1 MKEFKIEVPE
11 EKVDKIQELDCKV
24 QSMQT
29 VLTNLFDM
37 HALDTNTKFIS
48 SPMVQEYQKQI
59 IDAQKEFEKA
69 KDELVNEFIDEETQ
83 KKVTNWELNYSNCRL
98 VYTTNEN

>member
-37 HALDTNTKFIS
+37 HALDTNTKFID
-48 SPMVQEYQKQI
+48 SPMVQAYQKQI
-59 IDAQKEFEKA
+59 TDAQKAFDRA

-83 KKVTNWELNYSNCRL
+83 KKVTNWELSYNDCKL
-98 VYTTNEN
+98 VYTTNED